1 MNRKT
6 IALIVLNLAAAAA
19 VGLIVGLFYKY
30 VLSDEETSAPQEENA
45 VYIESVRSQESEDA
59 VVGVAAVFSDG
70 DTLVLVDS
78 SGYTGDLHASMKAVS
93 GLDDAFPMMSVMKFH
108 QALAVCGWL
117 RENGLSLDAE
127 VKVTP
132 DMLAEDTWS
141 PMRDEHPLG
150 GSFSWRELLTYTLA
164 FSDNNACD
172 ILFSLTGGPEYT
184 DGVVRFLSSG
194 DFRIE
199 CTEADMHAAPSA
211 CLRNW
216 TTPLSAVLL
225 LEKFHIAGYYDSIWT
240 VMSGCR
246 TGMSR
251 IPARISGKASEI
263 IHKTGTGDRTPD
275 GRQTAINDIGIV
287 VLPDGS
293 HFSLAVFVFDAACSP
308 ERCEEIIAGTEKKF
322 AQMVREQKSTI
333 YIICYMFADNRT
345 EADDLV
351 QEVLVNLWKG
361 FHKFEGRSD
370 IRTWVYRVSLNTCIS
385 STRKKSLKTIPLTM
399 DIDLFDENDADN
411 RQVNLLHSRISRLQ
425 PFDRAIVLLWLE
437 NLSYEEIGQ
446 IVGISTKNVS
456 VRLLRIKE
464 QLKSMSND

>member
-45 VYIESVRSQESEDA
+45 VYIESVRSQESGPEPLRDSIASVIAGEDA

-184 DGVVRFLSSG
+184 DSLVRSMSAG
-194 DFRIE
+194 NFRIE
-199 CTEADMHAAPSA
+199 CTEADMHADPSA

-216 TTPLSAVLL
+216 TTPLSSVLL
-225 LEKFHIAGYYDSIWT
+225 LEKFHTAGYYDTIWNI
-240 VMSGCR
+240 MSGCR
-246 TGMSR
+246 TGISR
-251 IPARISGKASEI
+251 IPALISGKASEI
-263 IHKTGTGDRTPD
+263 IHKTGTGDRTSD

-308 ERCEEIIAGTEKKF
+308 ERCEEIIAGI
-322 AQMVREQKSTI
+322 AGAV
-333 YIICYMFADNRT
+333 YGWA
-345 EADDLV
+345 
-351 QEVLVNLWKG
+351 
-361 FHKFEGRSD
+361 EG
-370 IRTWVYRVSLNTCIS
+370 IL
-385 STRKKSLKTIPLTM
+385 
-399 DIDLFDENDADN
+399 
-411 RQVNLLHSRISRLQ
+411 
-425 PFDRAIVLLWLE
+425 
-437 NLSYEEIGQ
+437 
-446 IVGISTKNVS
+446 
-456 VRLLRIKE
+456 
-464 QLKSMSND
+464 

>member
-45 VYIESVRSQESEDA
+45 VYIESVRSQESGPEPLRDSIASVIAGEDA

-108 QALAVCGWL
+108 QALAVCRWL
-117 RENGLSLDAE
+117 RESGLSLDAE

-194 DFRIE
+194 DFHIE
-199 CTEADMHAAPSA
+199 CAEADMHAAPSV

-308 ERCEEIIAGTEKKF
+308 ERCEEIIAGI
-322 AQMVREQKSTI
+322 AGAVYAR
-333 YIICYMFADNRT
+333 A
-345 EADDLV
+345 
-351 QEVLVNLWKG
+351 
-361 FHKFEGRSD
+361 EG
-370 IRTWVYRVSLNTCIS
+370 
-385 STRKKSLKTIPLTM
+385 
-399 DIDLFDENDADN
+399 
-411 RQVNLLHSRISRLQ
+411 
-425 PFDRAIVLLWLE
+425 AI
-437 NLSYEEIGQ
+437 
-446 IVGISTKNVS
+446 
-456 VRLLRIKE
+456 
-464 QLKSMSND
+464 